1 MSLFALLICYL
12 NRNHYSKQLKRIYMD
27 EFALIMRHQDG
38 TKLASPEQ
46 MQEWM
51 KQTMDWIGGI
61 AAQNKFVGGTG
72 LPFDGARVV
81 KSDKTVTN
89 GAFGDIKETIG
100 GLITVRAESFEE
112 AVEFAKGCPVL
123 QGEGNTVEVRK
134 IAKRDGV
141 H

>member
-1 MSLFALLICYL
+1 MEEYV
-12 NRNHYSKQLKRIYMD
+12 
-27 EFALIMRHQDG
+27 LIMRHMDG
-38 TKLASPEQ
+38 EKVASPEQ
-46 MQEWM
+46 LQQWM

-72 LPFDGARVV
+72 LPFQDARVV
-81 KSDKTVTN
+81 KSNKVVTN
-89 GAFGDIKETIG
+89 GPFGDIKETIG
-100 GLITVRAESFEE
+100 GFITVRASSVDE

-134 IAKRDGV
+134 VAKDDGI

>member
-1 MSLFALLICYL
+1 MEEY
-12 NRNHYSKQLKRIYMD
+12 
-27 EFALIMRHQDG
+27 ALIMRHEDG
-38 TKLASPEQ
+38 TKIASPEQ
-46 MQEWM
+46 LEIWM

-61 AAQNKFVGGTG
+61 AAQNKFVAGTG
-72 LPFDGARVV
+72 LPFEDARVV
-81 KSDKTVTN
+81 KHNKIVTN
-89 GAFGDIKETIG
+89 GPFGEIKETIG
-100 GLITVRAESFEE
+100 GFITVKADSVEE